1 MAGGAIDAVKERTDI
16 VDLVGKAVQLRQTG
30 RYFKGR
36 CPFHEEKT
44 PSFVVYPD
52 SQSYHCF
59 GCGKTGDI
67 FTWVM
72 ENEHLEFR
80 DALVALAERAGVQL
94 EERNT
99 RQRDDEQTEQRNSL
113 IELNERAAAWF
124 SNMLWTSPAGEHAR
138 AELHRRGV
146 DRPTAERF
154 GLGYAPD
161 AFEALKKHFTGR
173 GSTEAELVTVGL
185 LTVRDD
191 DQRSYDRFRNRI
203 MFPIRNHRG
212 EIVGFGGRA
221 MGDGKPK
228 YLNTAETPIFN
239 KRSLL
244 YGLDLAL
251 PSIRRL
257 RSIVIVEG
265 YMDAIAAHQFGHDNV
280 VASMGTALTPDQVKT
295 VRRSVDRVFLALDS
309 DAAGQMATMRGIEQM
324 RTSLSDEKRADV
336 GPSGMVRFET
346 TLGAEVRIVLLP
358 HGKDPDDT
366 IRADPAAWPR
376 IVDAAVPLAE
386 FVLTTSLRDIEPT
399 PAARAKAL
407 NEIAIPILRELSDPI
422 VLSQYV
428 GLTSNLLSIRD
439 TDIHSAVMRSRSAP
453 RGAPPP
459 AQRIPERPRA
469 LNHERFLAALV
480 ALHPAEAQE
489 LVLELDNA
497 DILDTRHRLLL
508 DMVRFGMANSEELL
522 AHLEPEMQEY
532 VNELLES
539 ATPAGTD
546 RTVGRTRELQPA
558 IERLL
563 RQRHDERYRQ
573 AQADVREAQQ
583 AGDSEALA
591 QAMQRIMALAQQQG
605 SFAPIVSPYFRDSRS
620 ESI

>member
-295 VRRSVDRVFLALDS
+295 VRRSVDVS
-309 DAAGQMATMRGIEQM
+309 
-324 RTSLSDEKRADV
+324 V
-336 GPSGMVRFET
+336 
-346 TLGAEVRIVLLP
+346 
-358 HGKDPDDT
+358 
-366 IRADPAAWPR
+366 
-376 IVDAAVPLAE
+376 
-386 FVLTTSLRDIEPT
+386 
-399 PAARAKAL
+399 
-407 NEIAIPILRELSDPI
+407 IA
-422 VLSQYV
+422 
-428 GLTSNLLSIRD
+428 
-439 TDIHSAVMRSRSAP
+439 
-453 RGAPPP
+453 
-459 AQRIPERPRA
+459 
-469 LNHERFLAALV
+469 
-480 ALHPAEAQE
+480 
-489 LVLELDNA
+489 
-497 DILDTRHRLLL
+497 
-508 DMVRFGMANSEELL
+508 
-522 AHLEPEMQEY
+522 
-532 VNELLES
+532 
-539 ATPAGTD
+539 
-546 RTVGRTRELQPA
+546 
-558 IERLL
+558 
-563 RQRHDERYRQ
+563 
-573 AQADVREAQQ
+573 
-583 AGDSEALA
+583 
-591 QAMQRIMALAQQQG
+591 
-605 SFAPIVSPYFRDSRS
+605 
-620 ESI
+620 

>member
-16 VDLVGKAVQLRQTG
+16 VDLVGKAVQLRQAG

-72 ENEHLEFR
+72 ETEHLEFR
-80 DALVALAERAGVQL
+80 DALVNLAERAGVQL

-99 RQRDDEQTEQRNSL
+99 RPRDDEQTEQRSRL
-113 IELNERAAAWF
+113 IDLNERAAAWF

-138 AELHRRGV
+138 AELQRRGV
-146 DRPTAERF
+146 DRATAERF

-161 AFEALKKHFTGR
+161 AFEALKKHFIGR
-173 GSTEAELVTVGL
+173 GATEGDLVTVGL

-203 MFPIRNHRG
+203 MFPIRNHRA

-221 MGDGKPK
+221 MGEGKPK

-265 YMDAIAAHQFGHDNV
+265 YMDAIAAHQFGYDNV

-324 RTSLSDEKRADV
+324 RSSLSDEKRAEV
-336 GPSGMVRFET
+336 GPSGMVRFEN

-358 HGKDPDDT
+358 HGKDPDDA

-376 IVDAAVPLAE
+376 TVDAAVPLAE
-386 FVLTTSLRDIEPT
+386 FVLTTSLRNIEPT

-407 NEIAIPILRELSDPI
+407 NEIAIPVLRELADPI

-428 GLTSNLLSIRD
+428 GLTANLLSIRD
-439 TDIHSAVMRSRSAP
+439 TDIHTAVMRSRSAP
-453 RGAPPP
+453 RGTPAPAP
-459 AQRIPERPRA
+459 RTPERPRA
-469 LNHERFLAALV
+469 LNHERFLASLV

-497 DILDTRHRLLL
+497 DILDTRNRLLL
-508 DMVRFGMANSEELL
+508 DMVRFGIADSDELL
-522 AHLEPEMQEY
+522 THLDPEMQEY
-532 VNELLES
+532 VNALLES
-539 ATPAGTD
+539 ATPTDSD
-546 RTVGRTRELQPA
+546 RTAGRTRELQPA

-563 RQRHDERYRQ
+563 RQRHDERMRQ
-573 AQADVREAQQ
+573 AQADVRDAQQ
-583 AGDSEALA
+583 SGDIDALA
-591 QAMQRIMALAQQQG
+591 QAMQRIGALAQQRG
-605 SFAPIVSPYFRDSRS
+605 TFAPTVSPYFRDSRS